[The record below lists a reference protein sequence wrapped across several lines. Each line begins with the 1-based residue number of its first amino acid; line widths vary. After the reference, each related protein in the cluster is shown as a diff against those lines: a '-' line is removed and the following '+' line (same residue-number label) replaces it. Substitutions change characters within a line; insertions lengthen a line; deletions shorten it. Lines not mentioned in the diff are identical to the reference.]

1 MPARAVTHRREA
13 RSAPAVYSAQ
23 CTIQNT
29 LPRVTGVFSDRLLVV
44 DMQSGFAAFRVRF
57 KAMREWVWGAIV
69 SLVVFLF
76 FHDPDA
82 ASRNRLYAI
91 ARRNKYEVKRFVKFA
106 IVGISGLV
114 VDYAML
120 NILVYGFG
128 VQSAIAIA
136 VAFVLAATNNFVWNI
151 LWVYPESRASFWRHF
166 PTFLTVNAVGL
177 GINELILFLF
187 EQPIEA
193 LFSNHVIGLNL
204 TKAIAAIVVMM
215 WNFFVNRFVT
225 FRHVKWSPGA
235 SAASPKETENQV
247 ESAL

>member
-1 MPARAVTHRREA
+1 
-13 RSAPAVYSAQ
+13 
-23 CTIQNT
+23 
-29 LPRVTGVFSDRLLVV
+29 
-44 DMQSGFAAFRVRF
+44 MQSGFALFRSRF
-57 KAMREWVWGAIV
+57 RAVREWVWRAIV
-69 SLVVFLF
+69 SLGVFLF

-82 ASRNRLYAI
+82 ASRSRLYVI

-106 IVGISGLV
+106 IVGASGLV

-120 NILVYGFG
+120 NLLVYGFG
-128 VQSAIAIA
+128 VSSALAIA

-151 LWVYPESRASFWRHF
+151 LWVYPESRETFWRHF
-166 PTFLTVNAVGL
+166 PTFLIVNAVGL

-187 EQPIEA
+187 EQPIGA
-193 LFSNHVIGLNL
+193 LFNSHVIGLNL

-225 FRHVKWSPGA
+225 FRHVKWARAENTTA
-235 SAASPKETENQV
+235 SGDSENQV

>member
-1 MPARAVTHRREA
+1 
-13 RSAPAVYSAQ
+13 
-23 CTIQNT
+23 
-29 LPRVTGVFSDRLLVV
+29 
-44 DMQSGFAAFRVRF
+44 MQSGFVTFRVRF
-57 KAMREWVWGAIV
+57 KAMREWVWRASV
-69 SLVVFLF
+69 WLVVFLF

-82 ASRNRLYAI
+82 ASRNRLYAM

-106 IVGISGLV
+106 IVGISGLI

-128 VQSAIAIA
+128 VSSALAIA

-166 PTFLTVNAVGL
+166 PTFLIVNAVGL

-187 EQPIEA
+187 ERPIEA
-193 LFSNHVIGLNL
+193 LFNSHVIGLNL
-204 TKAIAAIVVMM
+204 TKAIAAVIVMM

-225 FRHVKWSPGA
+225 FRHVKWSRADNAA
-235 SAASPKETENQV
+235 SASDSDNQV